1 MPLIQIANQKYSMIL
16 IIWFYLN
23 SQVKLLADFRHY
35 QATTNMILICKV
47 IAQGV
52 YLERLRLAPA
62 RIMQIPRQETH
73 HTALCLA
80 LHGIHHPVAK
90 PERTPW
96 LVLWWATT
104 IQIVRKDFLEK
115 SLSVDYRQTLTKAS
129 TKYLTEFF
137 FNLFKK
143 IYKCIYIYNVTSFDF
158 Q

>member
-1 MPLIQIANQKYSMIL
+1 MLPVIWIANYKYFIISN
-16 IIWFYLN
+16 IWFYLY

-35 QATTNMILICKV
+35 QATRNMILICKV

-52 YLERLRLAPA
+52 YLERLRLAPQE
-62 RIMQIPRQETH
+62 IVQINRQETH
-73 HTALCLA
+73 HTALCLV

-90 PERTPW
+90 LERTPW

-129 TKYLTEFF
+129 TKYLTELLFNFF
-137 FNLFKK
+137 LSD
-143 IYKCIYIYNVTSFDF
+143 IYMYIYNATSFDF